1 MEERPILQQA
11 LPLEDGGMQG
21 EQPLAGTNE
30 HYHVRCNRGSNQSR
44 KGEQV
49 DTIVAAEAQTTE
61 EIARG

>member
-1 MEERPILQQA
+1 MDERPILQQA
-11 LPLEDGGMQG
+11 LHLEDGGVQG
-21 EQPLAGTNE
+21 KQPLAGTNE
-30 HYHVRCNRGSNQSR
+30 HYHVRHNRGSNQSR